1 MRRAVLLVVVLATAF
16 GLAACGG
23 SETTA
28 PQPVPKV
35 DVAQAAKRTVDA
47 GSARFSLSGEGGPG
61 GSFTGEGE
69 LAGDRGRLE
78 LHFSEAAGGLF
89 PADVEVVYA
98 GGALYARF
106 SGLAGLLPGLATGGR
121 DWLRVDLGADGEAL
135 GEYLD
140 LGGGD
145 PTRLLETLEAA
156 GAFDEVGSERVRG
169 VETTRYRGTV
179 ASSRVDVWVAVD
191 GLVRRVAVSDG
202 EGTDVRL
209 ELFDFGADVEI
220 ERPPAD
226 EVAELGDFLQ
236 GGF

>member
-1 MRRAVLLVVVLATAF
+1 MRRALLLVPVLATASV
-16 GLAACGG
+16 LAACGG
-23 SETTA
+23 SETT
-28 PQPVPKV
+28 PQPSPKL
-35 DVAQAAKRTVDA
+35 DVAQAATRTVDA

-69 LAGDRGRLE
+69 LAGDRGRME
-78 LHFSEAAGGLF
+78 LHFAEAAGGLF
-89 PADVEVVYA
+89 PADVEAVYA
-98 GGALYARF
+98 DGAVYVRF
-106 SGLAGLLPGLATGGR
+106 SGLAGLIPGLATGGK
-121 DWLRVDLGADGEAL
+121 DWLEVDLGADGEAL

-156 GAFDEVGSERVRG
+156 GAFDEVGSEHVRG
-169 VETTRYRGTV
+169 VETTRYRGSV
-179 ASSRVDVWVAVD
+179 ASSSVDVWVGAD

-202 EGTDVRL
+202 EGTDVTL

-226 EVAELGDFLQ
+226 EVAELGEFLQ

>member
-1 MRRAVLLVVVLATAF
+1 MRRALLLTPALAAALV
-16 GLAACGG
+16 LAACGG

-28 PQPVPKV
+28 QQTLPKI
-35 DVAQAAKRTVDA
+35 DVAQAAARTVDA

-61 GSFTGEGE
+61 GSFSGKGEF
-69 LAGDRGRLE
+69 AGDRGRLE

-89 PADVEVVYA
+89 PADVEAVYA
-98 GGALYARF
+98 GGALYVRF

-121 DWLRVDLGADGEAL
+121 DWLRVDLGADGDAL
-135 GEYLD
+135 REYLD
-140 LGGGD
+140 LGDGD

-156 GAFDEVGSERVRG
+156 GAFAEVASERVRG
-169 VETTRYRGTV
+169 VETTRYRGSV
-179 ASSRVDVWVAVD
+179 ASTRVDVWVGAD
-191 GLVRRVAVSDG
+191 GLVRRVAVSDD

-226 EVAELGDFLQ
+226 EVSELRDLLQ

>member
-1 MRRAVLLVVVLATAF
+1 MRRALGLVPVLAAF
-16 GLAACGG
+16 ALAACGG

-28 PQPVPKV
+28 PQPLPKI
-35 DVAQAAKRTVDA
+35 DVAQAAERTVDV

-61 GSFTGEGE
+61 GAFTGEGE

-78 LHFSEAAGGLF
+78 LHFSEAAGGLL
-89 PADVEVVYA
+89 PADVEAVYA
-98 GGALYARF
+98 DGALYVRL

-121 DWLRVDLGADGEAL
+121 DWLRVDLGADGDAL

-156 GAFDEVGSERVRG
+156 GAFDEVGSERVRD

-179 ASSRVDVWVAVD
+179 ASSRVDVWVGAD
-191 GLVRRVAVSDG
+191 GLVRRVTVSDG

-209 ELFDFGADVEI
+209 ELFDFGADVEV

-226 EVAELGDFLQ
+226 EVAELDDLLQ

>member
-1 MRRAVLLVVVLATAF
+1 MRRALLLVPVLATASV
-16 GLAACGG
+16 LAACGG
-23 SETTA
+23 SETT
-28 PQPVPKV
+28 PQPSPKL
-35 DVAQAAKRTVDA
+35 DVAQAATRTVDA

-69 LAGDRGRLE
+69 LAGDRGRME
-78 LHFSEAAGGLF
+78 LHFAEAAGGLF
-89 PADVEVVYA
+89 PADVEAVYA
-98 GGALYARF
+98 DGAVYVRF
-106 SGLAGLLPGLATGGR
+106 SGLAGLIPGLATGGK
-121 DWLRVDLGADGEAL
+121 DWLEVDLGADGEAL

-156 GAFDEVGSERVRG
+156 GAFDEVGSEHVRG
-169 VETTRYRGTV
+169 VETTRYRGSV
-179 ASSRVDVWVAVD
+179 ASSSVDLWVGAD

-202 EGTDVRL
+202 EGTDVEL
-209 ELFDFGADVEI
+209 EFFDFGADVEI

-226 EVAELGDFLQ
+226 EVAKLGEFLQ

>member
-1 MRRAVLLVVVLATAF
+1 MRRALFLVPALAAAF
-16 GLAACGG
+16 VLAACGG

-28 PQPVPKV
+28 PEPLPTI
-35 DVAQAAKRTVDA
+35 DVAQAAERTVDA
-47 GSARFSLSGEGGPG
+47 GTARFSLSGEGGPG

-69 LAGDRGRLE
+69 LAGDRGRIE
-78 LHFSEAAGGLF
+78 LHFSEAVGGLL
-89 PADVEVVYA
+89 PADVEAVYA
-98 GGALYARF
+98 DGALYVRL

-121 DWLRVDLGADGEAL
+121 DWLSVDLGADGEAL

-140 LGGGD
+140 FGGGD

-156 GAFDEVGSERVRG
+156 GAFDDVGSEEVRG

-179 ASSRVDVWVAVD
+179 ASSEVDVWVGAD
-191 GLVRRVAVSDG
+191 GLVRRVTVSDG
-202 EGTDVRL
+202 EGTDVEL
-209 ELFDFGADVEI
+209 ELFDFGADVDV

-226 EVAELGDFLQ
+226 EVAELSDLLQ

>member
-1 MRRAVLLVVVLATAF
+1 MRRALLLLPVLATAF
-16 GLAACGG
+16 ALGACGG
-23 SETTA
+23 SEATA
-28 PQPVPKV
+28 PQPLPKM
-35 DVAQAAKRTVDA
+35 DVAQAAERTADA

-78 LHFSEAAGGLF
+78 LHFAEAAGGLF
-89 PADVEVVYA
+89 PADVEAVYA
-98 GGALYARF
+98 GGALYARL
-106 SGLAGLLPGLATGGR
+106 SGLAGLIPGLATGGR
-121 DWLRVDLGADGEAL
+121 DWLKVDLGADGDAL

-179 ASSRVDVWVAVD
+179 ASSRVEVWVGED
-191 GLVRRVAVSDG
+191 GLVRRVTVSDG

-209 ELFDFGADVEI
+209 ELFDFGADVEV

-226 EVAELGDFLQ
+226 EVAELGDLLQ

>member
-1 MRRAVLLVVVLATAF
+1 MRRAILLVLVPATAYV
-16 GLAACGG
+16 LAACGG
-23 SETTA
+23 SETA
-28 PQPVPKV
+28 PQPLPKV

-89 PADVEVVYA
+89 PADVEAVYA

-156 GAFDEVGSERVRG
+156 GAFDEVGSEGVRG
-169 VETTRYRGTV
+169 VETTRYHGTV

-226 EVAELGDFLQ
+226 DVAELGDFLQ

>member
-1 MRRAVLLVVVLATAF
+1 MRRAILLVLVPATAF
-16 GLAACGG
+16 VLAACGG
-23 SETTA
+23 SETA
-28 PQPVPKV
+28 PQPLPKV

-78 LHFSEAAGGLF
+78 LHFSEAAGSLF

-156 GAFDEVGSERVRG
+156 GAFDEVGSEGVRG
-169 VETTRYRGTV
+169 VETTRYHGTV
-179 ASSRVDVWVAVD
+179 ASSRVDVWVGAD

-226 EVAELGDFLQ
+226 DVAELGDFLQ

>member
-1 MRRAVLLVVVLATAF
+1 MRRALLLVPVLASAF
-16 GLAACGG
+16 ALAACGG
-23 SETTA
+23 SEATE
-28 PQPVPKV
+28 PQTLPKI
-35 DVAQAAKRTVDA
+35 DVAQAAERTADA
-47 GSARFSLSGEGGPG
+47 GSARFSLSGEGGRG

-78 LHFSEAAGGLF
+78 LHFPEAAGGLV
-89 PADVEVVYA
+89 PADVEAVYA
-98 GGALYARF
+98 DGALYARF
-106 SGLAGLLPGLATGGR
+106 SGLAGLIPGLATGGR

-140 LGGGD
+140 LGEGD

-156 GAFDEVGSERVRG
+156 GAFDEVGGEHVRG

-179 ASSRVDVWVAVD
+179 ASSRVDVWIGED
-191 GLVRRVAVSDG
+191 GLVRRVTVSDG
-202 EGTDVRL
+202 DGTDVRL
-209 ELFDFGADVEI
+209 ELFDFGADVEV

-226 EVAELGDFLQ
+226 EVAELGDLLK

>member
-1 MRRAVLLVVVLATAF
+1 MRRALLLVPVLATASV
-16 GLAACGG
+16 LAACGG

-28 PQPVPKV
+28 PQPPPKLDVP
-35 DVAQAAKRTVDA
+35 QAAARTVDA
-47 GSARFSLSGEGGPG
+47 GSARFSLSGEGELG

-78 LHFSEAAGGLF
+78 LHFAEAAGGLF
-89 PADVEVVYA
+89 PADVEAVYA
-98 GGALYARF
+98 DGALYARV
-106 SGLAGLLPGLATGGR
+106 SGLAGLIPGLATGGK
-121 DWLRVDLGADGEAL
+121 DWLEVDLGADGEAL
-135 GEYLD
+135 DEYLD

-169 VETTRYRGTV
+169 VETTRYRGSV
-179 ASSRVDVWVAVD
+179 ASSSVDVWVGAD

-202 EGTDVRL
+202 EGTDVEL

-220 ERPPAD
+220 EPPPAD
-226 EVAELGDFLQ
+226 EVAELGELLQ

>member
-1 MRRAVLLVVVLATAF
+1 MRRALLLVPVLVAAF

-28 PQPVPKV
+28 PQPRPKI
-35 DVAQAAKRTVDA
+35 DVAQAAARTVDA
-47 GSARFSLSGEGGPG
+47 GTARFSLSGEGGPG

-78 LHFSEAAGGLF
+78 LHFTEADGGLF
-89 PADVEVVYA
+89 PADVEAVYE
-98 GGALYARF
+98 GGALYVRF

-121 DWLRVDLGADGEAL
+121 DWLRADLGADGEAL

-140 LGGGD
+140 LGEGD

-156 GAFDEVGSERVRG
+156 GVFAEVGSERVRG
-169 VETTRYRGTV
+169 VETTRYRGSV
-179 ASSRVDVWVAVD
+179 ASSRVDVWVGTD
-191 GLVRRVAVSDG
+191 GLVRRVTVTDG

-209 ELFDFGADVEI
+209 ELFDFGADVEV
-220 ERPPAD
+220 ERPPDD
-226 EVAELGDFLQ
+226 EVAELGDLLQ